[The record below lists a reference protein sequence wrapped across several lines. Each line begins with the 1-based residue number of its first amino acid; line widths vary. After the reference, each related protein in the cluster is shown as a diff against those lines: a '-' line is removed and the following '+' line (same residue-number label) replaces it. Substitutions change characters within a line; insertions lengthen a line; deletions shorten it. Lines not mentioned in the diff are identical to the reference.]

1 MFTDGLDVNRINPA
15 AWRKAVGYV
24 SQDGAAGSRLQRA
37 ELYRDLAVESGQIR
51 EDFYLQWHHLGKRTL
66 LDVLS
71 AENEHYGN
79 QVSEIT
85 NRFDGYQAILRQ
97 YASAGTLARWLRDGQ

>member
-1 MFTDGLDVNRINPA
+1 MGRPEADYREPSCTAILPCNQARSARI
-15 AWRKAVGYV
+15 
-24 SQDGAAGSRLQRA
+24 
-37 ELYRDLAVESGQIR
+37 
-51 EDFYLQWHHLGKRTL
+51 FYLQWHHLGKRTL